1 MFWFLFDREMLRIWQ
16 KSSNNACLFFDVS
29 ICWFLLPRHSS
40 TSDALSFCR
49 SKIFGLDPKFEKS
62 LLWVSIFRCVD
73 LLVFVVP
80 PFKYTQLMPCPFVEP
95 KLFWVSPKFFGWTQ
109 NLEKSPQC
117 VSFLVQSKNIW
128 TREKVQIFFGPIEG
142 WGMND
147 WCLSIGGKHEWSWV
161 GFNTMV
167 KINKILCMNSP
178 I

>member
-1 MFWFLFDREMLRIWQ
+1 MRVYF
-16 KSSNNACLFFDVS
+16 
-29 ICWFLLPRHSS
+29 S
-40 TSDALSFCR
+40 TCRFVGFCCPVIQVHLMPCP
-49 SKIFGLDPKFEKS
+49 SVDPKVLGWTQNLKKV
-62 LLWVSIFRCVD
+62 LWVSIFWCVD